1 MRENPDSTETSVI
14 ETTDMILQAIDNK
27 KLTAMVLLDMSE
39 AFDSAD
45 HKRMISKLQDAGA
58 SSLCAQ

>member
-1 MRENPDSTETSVI
+1 MRENPDSTETSAI

-39 AFDSAD
+39 AFDSTD
-45 HKRMISKLQDAGA
+45 HERMISKLQDAGA